1 MKISAVVF
9 DFGGVMTTST
19 MPERVIDLANETNI
33 PFDIIKK
40 GFADHRLRYDADE
53 ITLKELY
60 DLIWKDAGIEVD
72 ETTTARFLEADS
84 ASWLYRRE
92 RTCEWMRE
100 LKNRGF
106 KIGILTNM
114 SSTFGNRYFKSVFA
128 DCINLADAM
137 VISGE
142 EKTFKPKPE
151 IYGILQ
157 NRIKLPAEELC
168 FIDDVEKNVA
178 GAKACGWQAIRF
190 VSNEQTEKEF
200 EQLLLA

>member
-53 ITLKELY
+53 ITLKEMY

-72 ETTTARFLEADS
+72 NATTARFLEADS

-92 RTCEWMRE
+92 RTREWMQE
-100 LKNRGF
+100 LKSRGF

-114 SSTFGNRYFKSVFA
+114 SSSFGNRYFKSVFA
-128 DCINLADAM
+128 DCIALSDAM

-151 IYGILQ
+151 IYDILQ
-157 NRIKLPAEELC
+157 NRIQLPAEELC

-178 GAKACGWQAIRF
+178 GAIACGWQAIRF